1 MDRPTETYHRQIIL
15 KCTSGATGKSTFA
28 RLLAF
33 ALDFRSYIS
42 LERFPTNKRR
52 QSMMYF
58 LSKIKRQVV
67 ILDLVRAR
75 FSKID
80 QRSVKKK
87 VALGIER
94 EFDALDN
101 SEKDTEFLKK
111 LLAPRKYEAQVI
123 KAKEDILRFA
133 RKRLVAETRNATA
146 LGSIE
151 SEKMRAFLELFMQ
164 GLTVEERYFFRHV
177 ILQKICHRRVN
188 APREPAKL

>member
-33 ALDFRSYIS
+33 ALDFRNYIS
-42 LERFPTNKRR
+42 IEHFPINKRR

-67 ILDLVRAR
+67 ILDLVRAS
-75 FSKID
+75 FSKTG

-94 EFDALDN
+94 EFDALDD
-101 SEKDTEFLKK
+101 SEKDTEFL
-111 LLAPRKYEAQVI
+111 
-123 KAKEDILRFA
+123 
-133 RKRLVAETRNATA
+133 
-146 LGSIE
+146 S
-151 SEKMRAFLELFMQ
+151 
-164 GLTVEERYFFRHV
+164 
-177 ILQKICHRRVN
+177 
-188 APREPAKL
+188 